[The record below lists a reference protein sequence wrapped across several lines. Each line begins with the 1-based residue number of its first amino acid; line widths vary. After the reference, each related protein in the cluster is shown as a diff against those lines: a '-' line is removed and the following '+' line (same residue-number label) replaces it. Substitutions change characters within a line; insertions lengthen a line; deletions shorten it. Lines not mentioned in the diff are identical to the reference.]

1 MEQRGLSHL
10 PEFSMIRPRPA
21 LTLVG
26 AFLASSSL
34 AHADTTTAMPSDQPV
49 DVNGYQLACTGIGDE
64 AQQDPRWKAYP
75 VRLEFAGGHAQY
87 LADVTASVYDT
98 NGRELFRV
106 SCDSPWLLVKL
117 DPGKYKVVGNF
128 RDYIKASNFMAP
140 KKGQARI
147 IVRFPEVKG
156 GGDN

>member
-1 MEQRGLSHL
+1 
-10 PEFSMIRPRPA
+10 MIRSTHV
-21 LTLVG
+21 LL
-26 AFLASSSL
+26 LASAFMVSASL
-34 AHADTTTAMPSDQPV
+34 AYADDTTALPSDQPV

-64 AQQDPRWKAYP
+64 AQQDPRWKAFP

-87 LADVTASVYDT
+87 LADVKASMYDAS
-98 NGRELFRV
+98 GKELFKV

-117 DPGKYKVVGNF
+117 VPGKYKIVGRF
-128 RDYIKASNFMAP
+128 RDFIKASNFMAP

>member
-1 MEQRGLSHL
+1 M
-10 PEFSMIRPRPA
+10 FRPRHA
-21 LTLVG
+21 LLLAG
-26 AFLASSSL
+26 AFLASVSMAL
-34 AHADTTTAMPSDQPV
+34 ADNTTALPPDQPV

-64 AQQDPRWKAYP
+64 AQQDPRWKAFP
-75 VRLEFAGGHAQY
+75 VRLEFAGGNAQY
-87 LADVTASVYDT
+87 LADVKASVLDAK
-98 NGRELFRV
+98 GKELFKV

-117 DPGKYKVVGNF
+117 VPGKYKVVGSF
-128 RDYIKASNFMAP
+128 RTFTKTSNFIAP